1 MATAKQILG
10 KINPWLYADDK
21 NREELLAKY
30 GSIEKIPADE
40 IVPKSLGDHKI
51 VYDSSSETL
60 EPLYF
65 WTVDFMENRG
75 LSPEKLI
82 DNFASSPGSG
92 HFAELGQ
99 RATIMQ
105 QQGAKILGDVNTVL
119 RSVLNIIY
127 DLNEFRIR
135 LEHYENLK
143 SKDLSITEAA
153 RLSLKQIWLDKVD
166 ATKGNSSV
174 KAMSFQGGFQ
184 TLIHAF
190 LSVNNEKDVDNL
202 DLNDVIKRILKPRIQ
217 EFNLWLDH
225 SEKEL
230 KKRFELEK
238 TYLRSQVN
246 SLRLYSRWAKPYL
259 VAAQQLESKDMRK
272 DTALI
277 KTFNTILLELSLFGK
292 IKLDIKS
299 AALSKKLPIDFL
311 KMKFNREYYSCVL
324 VDFRFRGI
332 PQRAGGQQS
341 HYVFGGKADITF
353 SAYALNQDELEM
365 FRQEI
370 DREDINDVL
379 KLIEGATTESLNL
392 LQEEINFFLEEKSKE
407 EKKEKK
413 YGETNPFL
421 ALTGFYDASEEE
433 MEKISGKGFGE
444 KLKGIFGFGKKKPEE
459 KKEKKE
465 IKFIIPDSWI
475 EKNVL
480 RKVTIEEAKDIN
492 FDSFD
497 IYKKNHG
504 MASYT

>member
-1 MATAKQILG
+1 MKPFNFIL
-10 KINPWLYADDK
+10 N
-21 NREELLAKY
+21 
-30 GSIEKIPADE
+30 
-40 IVPKSLGDHKI
+40 
-51 VYDSSSETL
+51 
-60 EPLYF
+60 
-65 WTVDFMENRG
+65 G
-75 LSPEKLI
+75 L
-82 DNFASSPGSG
+82 
-92 HFAELGQ
+92 
-99 RATIMQ
+99 
-105 QQGAKILGDVNTVL
+105 
-119 RSVLNIIY
+119 
-127 DLNEFRIR
+127 
-135 LEHYENLK
+135 
-143 SKDLSITEAA
+143 
-153 RLSLKQIWLDKVD
+153 
-166 ATKGNSSV
+166 TK
-174 KAMSFQGGFQ
+174 
-184 TLIHAF
+184 
-190 LSVNNEKDVDNL
+190 
-202 DLNDVIKRILKPRIQ
+202 
-217 EFNLWLDH
+217 
-225 SEKEL
+225 KEL
-230 KKRFELEK
+230 KKRYELEK